1 MSKRNL
7 IVEDEESIRNFM
19 KERLS
24 PLFIVE
30 TASNGKEARD
40 IIRKEH
46 IDLVIS
52 DVMMPEMNGYELCT
66 AIKSDINLCH
76 IPIIFLTAKNDIDS
90 KVKGLKVGAE
100 AYIEKPFSPD
110 QLKAQISSLLRTR
123 DEIRR
128 FYAGKFMTEFDT
140 GSQQN
145 RLDEEFILKCRDVI
159 IAHMRN
165 PDLSVGLLAREL
177 AMGRTLIFRQ
187 LKAVT
192 GLTPNDLMKL
202 IRLNEAKRMI
212 IAGRYR
218 ITEIGFLTGFSS
230 SSYFAKCL
238 AKQFGVLPTEFLKK
252 QDPGT
257 Q

>member
-1 MSKRNL
+1 M
-7 IVEDEESIRNFM
+7 M
-19 KERLS
+19 
-24 PLFIVE
+24 
-30 TASNGKEARD
+30 AD
-40 IIRKEH
+40 IDGI
-46 IDLVIS
+46 
-52 DVMMPEMNGYELCT
+52 ELCRR
-66 AIKSDINLCH
+66 I
-76 IPIIFLTAKNDIDS
+76 KNDISTSHIPVILLTARTGISS
-90 KVKGLKVGAE
+90 KIEGFECGAD

-177 AMGRTLIFRQ
+177 AMGRTLIFRK

-192 GLTPNDLMKL
+192 GLTPNDFMKL

-212 IAGRYR
+212 IEGRYR

-230 SSYFAKCL
+230 SSYFAKCF
-238 AKQFGVLPTEFLKK
+238 AKQFGVLPTEFLEK

>member
-1 MSKRNL
+1 MIL
-7 IVEDEESIRNFM
+7 
-19 KERLS
+19 
-24 PLFIVE
+24 
-30 TASNGKEARD
+30 
-40 IIRKEH
+40 
-46 IDLVIS
+46 
-52 DVMMPEMNGYELCT
+52 
-66 AIKSDINLCH
+66 
-76 IPIIFLTAKNDIDS
+76 LTARTGISS
-90 KVKGLKVGAE
+90 KIEGFECGAD

-159 IAHMRN
+159 IAHMRT

-177 AMGRTLIFRQ
+177 AMGRTLIFRK

-192 GLTPNDLMKL
+192 GLTPNDFMKL

-212 IAGRYR
+212 IEGRYR

-230 SSYFAKCL
+230 SSYFAKCF
-238 AKQFGVLPTEFLKK
+238 AKQFGVLPTEFLEK